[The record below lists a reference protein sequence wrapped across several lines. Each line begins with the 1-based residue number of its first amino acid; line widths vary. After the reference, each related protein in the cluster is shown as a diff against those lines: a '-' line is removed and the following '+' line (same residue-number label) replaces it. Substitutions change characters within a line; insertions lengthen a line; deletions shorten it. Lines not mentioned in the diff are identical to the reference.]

1 MSINLALWKIDLSN
15 ELDIFFDEIMSLADR
30 LLLVLN
36 DILLKKPE

>member
-36 DILLKKPE
+36 DILLKEPE